1 MKKNHH
7 HSQLNTEQFGS
18 VYRCFVSVPAHPGVF
33 LPEHVSCVTRSLFTG
48 TCVSRLPPVSFY
60 RNMFRLP
67 PVSFYRNMFLK
78 PNKFCTFVYSEPTAH
93 NPPNPVARLAP
104 RAIGMPAGL
113 IVAASTASKFD
124 GGVSEG
130 APDTMRMPAVDRVTL
145 HKPDASAPL
154 GITLINRVALH
165 ELPPSLPPPPFVN
178 LAALTMAASSPPP
191 LIESSSSST
200 PPSQMTARRELSAT
214 PPEKPAREAKRAR
227 RPGSRRSP
235 PPASATSS
243 GTATWPS
250 MWHVLVGAALLAF
263 FVRGCLYSLVG
274 EGLSDLL
281 TSAAAVLAA
290 LVVADVLHP
299 IARSL
304 RVAFAELAARAR
316 WIVRAVRAL
325 LRGEP
330 MPSLEQEADRIRCE
344 METAGLVD
352 RGW

>member
-1 MKKNHH
+1 
-7 HSQLNTEQFGS
+7 
-18 VYRCFVSVPAHPGVF
+18 
-33 LPEHVSCVTRSLFTG
+33 
-48 TCVSRLPPVSFY
+48 
-60 RNMFRLP
+60 
-67 PVSFYRNMFLK
+67 
-78 PNKFCTFVYSEPTAH
+78 
-93 NPPNPVARLAP
+93 
-104 RAIGMPAGL
+104 MPAGL
-113 IVAASTASKFD
+113 IVAASAVRNTVGTSGAKFD
-124 GGVSEG
+124 GVHGDN
-130 APDTMRMPAVDRVTL
+130 A
-145 HKPDASAPL
+145 
-154 GITLINRVALH
+154 RVAMH
-165 ELPPSLPPPPFVN
+165 ELPPSLPPPPVVN
-178 LAALTMAASSPPP
+178 LAALTMAASRPPP

-200 PPSQMTARRELSAT
+200 PSSQMTARRELSAT
-214 PPEKPAREAKRAR
+214 PPDKPAREAKRAR

-235 PPASATSS
+235 PPASATSG
-243 GTATWPS
+243 GTAWPS
-250 MWHVLVGAALLAF
+250 MWHVLVGAALLAL

>member
-1 MKKNHH
+1 
-7 HSQLNTEQFGS
+7 
-18 VYRCFVSVPAHPGVF
+18 
-33 LPEHVSCVTRSLFTG
+33 
-48 TCVSRLPPVSFY
+48 
-60 RNMFRLP
+60 
-67 PVSFYRNMFLK
+67 
-78 PNKFCTFVYSEPTAH
+78 
-93 NPPNPVARLAP
+93 
-104 RAIGMPAGL
+104 MPAGL
-113 IVAASTASKFD
+113 IVAASAVRNTVGTSGAKFD
-124 GGVSEG
+124 GVRGDNS
-130 APDTMRMPAVDRVTL
+130 
-145 HKPDASAPL
+145 
-154 GITLINRVALH
+154 RVALH

-214 PPEKPAREAKRAR
+214 PTDKPAREAKRAR

-243 GTATWPS
+243 GTAAWPS

>member
-1 MKKNHH
+1 MVPVRTTTPTRSEAAAISFLARNVEAVGH
-7 HSQLNTEQFGS
+7 
-18 VYRCFVSVPAHPGVF
+18 CSVPSSAA
-33 LPEHVSCVTRSLFTG
+33 VTVR
-48 TCVSRLPPVSFY
+48 
-60 RNMFRLP
+60 
-67 PVSFYRNMFLK
+67 
-78 PNKFCTFVYSEPTAH
+78 
-93 NPPNPVARLAP
+93 
-104 RAIGMPAGL
+104 
-113 IVAASTASKFD
+113 
-124 GGVSEG
+124 
-130 APDTMRMPAVDRVTL
+130 PAVAV
-145 HKPDASAPL
+145 
-154 GITLINRVALH
+154 G
-165 ELPPSLPPPPFVN
+165 
-178 LAALTMAASSPPP
+178 
-191 LIESSSSST
+191 
-200 PPSQMTARRELSAT
+200 
-214 PPEKPAREAKRAR
+214 
-227 RPGSRRSP
+227 
-235 PPASATSS
+235 
-243 GTATWPS
+243 
-250 MWHVLVGAALLAF
+250 VLVGAALLAF